1 MTALKRIVLR
11 FFASRLITKEITI
24 TSNKPHQD
32 NAGVIMFP
40 PLLYILTL
48 ALGIGGSRFYPMS
61 LFPKA
66 IALSAGVLLL
76 IIFFLLL
83 FPAARIFTRNKTTVN
98 PGGITTTIVNDGI
111 YRYTRNPMYLAFT
124 LFYIGIAI
132 MTQSW
137 LCFILLLPLLILV
150 QKGIIEREE
159 AYLTRKFGSEYL
171 RYKAQV
177 RRWI

>member
-1 MTALKRIVLR
+1 
-11 FFASRLITKEITI
+11 
-24 TSNKPHQD
+24 
-32 NAGVIMFP
+32 MFP

-61 LFPKA
+61 LFPETA
-66 IALSAGVLLL
+66 ALPVGIVLLV
-76 IIFFLLL
+76 IFFLLL

-98 PGGITTTIVNDGI
+98 PSGITTTIVNDGI

-124 LFYIGIAI
+124 LFYIGVAI
-132 MTQSW
+132 ITQSW